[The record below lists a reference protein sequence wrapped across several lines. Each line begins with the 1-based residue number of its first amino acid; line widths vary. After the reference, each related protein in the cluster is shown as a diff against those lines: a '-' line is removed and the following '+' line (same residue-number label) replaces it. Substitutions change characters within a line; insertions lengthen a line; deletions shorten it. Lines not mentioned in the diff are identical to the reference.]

1 MIAHIQKCSKF
12 TKNFFFGK
20 NTTLPEKPWN
30 AIDVVKMVILTGM
43 LLFLASYGALEF
55 SKWYFGEMKT
65 GEFIFFHMKEL
76 IIGALL
82 FQVSVEMILLYCYTH
97 WKYGVTLV
105 DFGLKDTPVRATL
118 ALAAFLFLLI
128 AFGQNYFIEFL
139 QYIPGVLGL
148 EFSFFGVVGDS
159 GDSISLSQLVE
170 DKIIPYWFLFVF
182 AGILAP
188 ITEELIFRGFVLPS
202 IMKNMGYVWGVVIS
216 SAIFALSHM
225 VFEPVTLLIMFLLGC
240 LLSVLYIRTKSLWLG
255 IIFHAINNTAG
266 IFLAVSGIEK
276 LAQ

>member
-1 MIAHIQKCSKF
+1 MIADIKKCSNL
-12 TKNFFFGK
+12 TKNFFFGHD
-20 NTTLPEKPWN
+20 TTLPEKPWN
-30 AIDVVKMVILTGM
+30 AVDVVKMVIITGF

-55 SKWYFGEMKT
+55 SKWYFGEFKT

-76 IIGALL
+76 VIGALL
-82 FQVSVEMILLYCYTH
+82 FQVLVEMLLLYLYTH

-105 DFGLKDTPVRATL
+105 DFGLKKTPVRATL
-118 ALAAFLFLLI
+118 ALSAFLFIVI

-139 QYIPGVLGL
+139 QYIPSILGMD
-148 EFSFFGVVGDS
+148 FSFFGMVGQS

-170 DKIIPYWFLFVF
+170 DEIVPYWFLFVF

-188 ITEELIFRGFVLPS
+188 LTEELIFRGFVLPS
-202 IMKNMGYVWGVVIS
+202 VMKNMGYMWGVVIS

-225 VFEPVTLLIMFLLGC
+225 VFEPVTLLIMFLMGC
-240 LLSVLYIRTKSLWLG
+240 LLSVLYIRTKSLWPG
-255 IIFHAINNTAG
+255 IIFHGINNTTG
-266 IFLAVSGIEK
+266 IFLAVSGVEK